1 MNRLINESSPYL
13 IQHAHNPVDWY
24 PWGNEALQK
33 AKDENKLIIVSI
45 GYSSCHWCH
54 VMERESFEREDV
66 ARVMNEHFVC
76 IKIDR
81 EERPDIDQVYMNAL
95 QLMSG
100 RGGWPLN
107 CITLPDQRPIY
118 GGTYFRREDWIRL
131 LEQLARMYR
140 ERPEEAVDYAA
151 KLTEGIRRSELV
163 SLQTG
168 EGAFGKDD
176 LQTIFD
182 AWKPYLDYSEG
193 GNSGAPK
200 FPVPNNF
207 QFLLQ
212 YASLMKDDAASAIV
226 QITLHKMAYG
236 GIYDQ
241 LGGGFSRYSV
251 DDVWKVPHFE
261 KMLYDNAQ
269 LIELYTDAYQYNPLP
284 LYKDVVY
291 ETIGFLQREM
301 CSPEGAYFSAL
312 DADSEGVEGKF
323 YIWTKQEIGQ
333 VLGSDAEVF
342 SIYYNI
348 TAEGNW
354 EDEQNILLR
363 KYSDE
368 ELASMLGM
376 TTEAILSVIRS
387 SKIKLMEARDHRV
400 RPGLDDKILTS
411 WNALLLKA
419 LAKASRVFGEERF
432 LRAAQQLAAF
442 IRERLTFD
450 EVLLRRSFKDGQA
463 SRIEAFLDDYALV
476 AEAYVELYQADHN
489 EQHLHRAKQ
498 LTDHV
503 IRHFYDQDS
512 GMFFYTSSS
521 AEELI
526 ARKMETHDS
535 VIPASNSVMAQLL
548 HKLGLL
554 FDEEGYTRMSV
565 QMLKNIRQKIRTYPS
580 AYSNW
585 AMRLLAEVFPPYE
598 VVIAGPEAV
607 QRSGELDAYYI
618 PNQLRLVSV
627 QGSDL
632 PLLRGKYDPSVTRIF
647 VCEAKTCRLPVEH
660 TADAW
665 EQMKA

>member
-66 ARVMNEHFVC
+66 AKVMNEHFVC

-118 GGTYFRREDWIRL
+118 GGTYFRKEDWIRL

-140 ERPEEAVDYAA
+140 ERPDEAADYAA

-168 EGAFGKDD
+168 EGAFRKED
-176 LQTIFD
+176 LQAIFD
-182 AWKPYLDYSEG
+182 AWKPHLDYSEG

-241 LGGGFSRYSV
+241 LGGGFARYSV

-323 YIWTKQEIGQ
+323 YIWTRQEIEQ
-333 VLGSDAEVF
+333 ALGSDAEVF

-348 TAEGNW
+348 TADGNW
-354 EDEQNILLR
+354 EHEQNILLR
-363 KYSDE
+363 KHSDE

-376 TTEAILSVIRS
+376 TTEAMLPVIRR
-387 SKIKLMEARDHRV
+387 SKIKLMEARDRRV

-432 LRAAQQLAAF
+432 LQAAQQLAAF

-450 EVLLRRSFKDGQA
+450 KVLLRRSFKDGQA
-463 SRIEAFLDDYALV
+463 SRIDAFLDDYALV
-476 AEAYVELYQADHN
+476 AEAYIELYQADHD
-489 EQHLHRAKQ
+489 EHHLHRAKQ
-498 LTDHV
+498 LTDHA
-503 IRHFYDQDS
+503 IQHFYDQES
-512 GMFFYTSSS
+512 GMFFYTSAS
-521 AEELI
+521 AEALI

-535 VIPASNSVMAQLL
+535 VIPASNSVMAQVL

-554 FDEEGYTRMSV
+554 FDEEEYTGMSV
-565 QMLKNIRQKIRTYPS
+565 QMLKNIREKIPSYPS

-598 VVIAGPEAV
+598 VVITGAEAV
-607 QRSGELDAYYI
+607 QRSKELDAYYI

-632 PLLRGKYDPSVTRIF
+632 PLLRGKYDPSATRIF
-647 VCEAKTCRLPVEH
+647 VCEDKTCRLPVEH
-660 TADAW
+660 TVEAW